1 MKHFLLSLVA
11 LTVMGSQC
19 AVGQNQV
26 KRLSA
31 ETVKLDVSKMTD
43 AGQTVRLSRYLFA
56 GYNTLCL
63 PMSVSAEQLTQ
74 AVPGIK
80 VEKLAGIGQEG
91 SKLCLYFTEC
101 TSEGIE
107 AGMPYLVFSPTAKH
121 LNVTNDGATRIC
133 ADATIVRMSDAMGN
147 QLTFSSS
154 WEARSLDGFYGIPAQ
169 QNVEVLESVLIRT
182 TANQRFLPTRCG
194 FNWETRSATATTL
207 EIRHIRNKSE
217 VTGLQS
223 LTADKADIVDVYD
236 LNGIALLK
244 QVKLAEAKTLLP
256 AGIYIIGG
264 EKVTF
269 K

>member
-11 LTVMGSQC
+11 LTVMGSQA

-26 KRLSA
+26 RRLSA
-31 ETVKLDVSKMTD
+31 ETAKLDVSKMEN
-43 AGQTVRLSRYLFA
+43 AGQAIRLNRYFFA

-63 PMSVSAEQLTQ
+63 PMSVSAEQLAQ

-80 VEKLAGIGQEG
+80 VEKLVAIGQEG
-91 SKLCLYFTEC
+91 NKLCLYFQEC